1 MLKHTHTPLCTQA
14 QYDRLQ
20 SEYEAL
26 KAARIDEDVRHL
38 MAKQQAEV
46 DEHGVRAAALAQ
58 LWIDEVGA
66 RGEGEEVSRRGWQQP
81 GEEASGGR

>member
-1 MLKHTHTPLCTQA
+1 
-14 QYDRLQ
+14 
-20 SEYEAL
+20 
-26 KAARIDEDVRHL
+26 